1 MSTGKRRLNYV
12 ETKRLPGDQIW
23 KLIVPKLSADQ
34 KKEKQN
40 NAKVTKIAGLF
51 PGPWTRQR
59 SDQMTSM
66 LKMMVVI
73 MITKLRKVLIMKM
86 WVMISPMTMMIL
98 SARCE
103 ISDHNEDNVAMR
115 MMVTQMILSA
125 SYQMRNI

>member
-1 MSTGKRRLNYV
+1 MQRSQRSQAF
-12 ETKRLPGDQIW
+12 PQDH
-23 KLIVPKLSADQ
+23 
-34 KKEKQN
+34 
-40 NAKVTKIAGLF
+40 GL
-51 PGPWTRQR
+51 GLVARQR
-59 SDQMTSM
+59 SDQMILTTSM

-73 MITKLRKVLIMKM
+73 MITKLRRVLIMKM

-103 ISDHNEDNVAMR
+103 ISDNNEDNVVMR